1 MAKAV
6 KSVLAQTFTDWELLI
21 VDDGST
27 DNTVDVVKGFDDPR
41 IRYIYQ
47 ANAER
52 CAARNNGINH
62 ATGKYICF
70 LDSDDFYLSQRLVSL
85 YDELLLRHFPVEM
98 FYTGLTVEKTGKNE
112 LLVGNYYYGDNI
124 FEVIVVNTIHSQ
136 QVCISAQIMHEFKY
150 DPQFTIGEDME
161 LWLRIAAKYPV
172 HYLEKQFDVVV
183 LEHDERSVNI
193 LRYNT
198 GAEQLRLYHYIF
210 TNQHSG
216 KRISAKVKAYK
227 LASSFHAIARYNI
240 LRGKRL
246 EALASTLRAIVADP
260 RSDWAK
266 LRVNVFLKLITF
278 SSMGQIQKIMDVA

>member
-1 MAKAV
+1 MAKAIN
-6 KSVLAQTFTDWELLI
+6 SVLAQTFTHWELLV

-27 DNTVDVVKGFDDPR
+27 DNTVDVVKQFVDTR

-52 CAARNNGINH
+52 CAARNNGIDH

-70 LDSDDFYLSQRLVSL
+70 LDSDDFYLPQRLQSL
-85 YDELLLRHFPVEM
+85 YDELMLRHLPVEM

-112 LLVGNYYYGDNI
+112 LLVGNYYHGDNI
-124 FEVIVVNTIHSQ
+124 FETIVVNTIHSQ
-136 QVCISAQIMHEFKY
+136 QVCVSAQIMQEFKY

-161 LWLRIAAKYPV
+161 LWLRIAAKYPI
-172 HYLEKQFDVVV
+172 HYLAEKYDVVV
-183 LEHDERSVNI
+183 LEHDDRSVNI
-193 LRYNT
+193 MRYNT

-216 KRISAKVKAYK
+216 KRISARVKAYK

-240 LRGKRL
+240 LRGKR
-246 EALASTLRAIVADP
+246 AAAMVSTLKAIIVDP
-260 RSDWAK
+260 NSDWAK
-266 LRVNVFLKLITF
+266 LRINVFVKLITF
-278 SSMGQIQKIMDVA
+278 SSMVKIQKIMDVA